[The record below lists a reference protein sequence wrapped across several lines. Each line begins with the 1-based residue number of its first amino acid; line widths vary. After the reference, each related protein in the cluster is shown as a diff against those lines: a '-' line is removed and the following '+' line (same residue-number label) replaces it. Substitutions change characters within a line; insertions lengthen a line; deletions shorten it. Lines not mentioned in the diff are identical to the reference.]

1 MFERLAYGIVGTL
14 VALATTYL
22 FLKFDKMR
30 FPDIRLKFESST
42 VLKFLMGIV
51 IGIIIMGILALTAV
65 YFSGANIE
73 INTNSNFFNFILM
86 TLPLIP
92 LALMEELGFRAY
104 PLEILK
110 GKLGIRLSIFI
121 TSLFFA
127 LYHIANGWTIASS
140 FYGPG
145 VWGLIFG
152 LAAVYSI
159 GIAMPT
165 GIHYALNL
173 TTSAFGDSNNNVSIW
188 LLKNPSPAAPG
199 QTISFILSMA
209 VLVLA
214 VFSIE
219 FYMRRKTTANMRS

>member
-1 MFERLAYGIVGTL
+1 
-14 VALATTYL
+14 
-22 FLKFDKMR
+22 
-30 FPDIRLKFESST
+30 
-42 VLKFLMGIV
+42 
-51 IGIIIMGILALTAV
+51 
-65 YFSGANIE
+65 
-73 INTNSNFFNFILM
+73 
-86 TLPLIP
+86 
-92 LALMEELGFRAY
+92 
-104 PLEILK
+104 
-110 GKLGIRLSIFI
+110 
-121 TSLFFA
+121 

-152 LAAVYSI
+152 LAAVYSK